1 MNRSDPRLVEAFA
14 LRYRRWAI
22 PRIRSGVQPVL
33 AAARATMHRKKY
45 CLLATT
51 AGDGGINARVLQP
64 FPPDAEFTVWL
75 GTSPAS
81 RKAGQL
87 AARLPATLVYED
99 DARSA
104 CVVLGGTVTLVDD
117 LAERRRRFSPFWRAF
132 WPDGPEG
139 PDFILLRFAPSRIE
153 VWDARR
159 RITPI
164 PFGLR
169 SARVVRS
176 EDGTWRADQPGA
188 PGPIPE

>member
-1 MNRSDPRLVEAFA
+1 MSESLGARLVEAFA

-51 AGDGGINARVLQP
+51 DDDGGIDARVLQP
-64 FPPDAEFTVWL
+64 FPPDAEYTVWL

-87 AARLPATLVYED
+87 RRDSRATLVYED
-99 DARSA
+99 DVRSA
-104 CVVLGGTVTLVDD
+104 CVVLVGTVTLVDD

-139 PDFILLRFAPSRIE
+139 PDFVLLRFAPSRIE

-176 EDGTWRADQPGA
+176 EDGTWRAD
-188 PGPIPE
+188 